1 MSHEAYDRVGPFYL
15 QYYSTQRGRGAA
27 AAAAGPRIFRGGDR
41 WRTRQRGDGFGSFLR
56 GIARFLLPVVGSGI
70 STFASHTL
78 DAADRGVSLGDAA
91 KSALK
96 PTLRAVVDAGRAS
109 SSSSSSLLSQGGDG
123 KQNFYKRMLEAKRR
137 KRQHKRDGNDDDG
150 SSGDG
155 PPTKRRKHKRRRGS
169 SSSSAKPSKQ
179 RGRGGGIV
187 TKRRKQPKQRGRGKP
202 KKKKQQRQGGGGLSK
217 KRVYKTSTAGSFNF

>member
-15 QYYSTQRGRGAA
+15 QYYSTQRGRG

-109 SSSSSSLLSQGGDG
+109 SSSSLLSQGGDG

-150 SSGDG
+150 GDG
-155 PPTKRRKHKRRRGS
+155 PPTKRRKHKRKRGS
-169 SSSSAKPSKQ
+169 SSSSKPGKQ
-179 RGRGGGIV
+179 QGRGGGGIV
-187 TKRRKQPKQRGRGKP
+187 TKRRKQRGRGRGKP
-202 KKKKQQRQGGGGLSK
+202 KKKKQQQRQGGRGLSK

>member
-27 AAAAGPRIFRGGDR
+27 AAAAAGPRIFRGGDR
-41 WRTRQRGDGFGSFLR
+41 WRPRQRGDGFGSFLR

-109 SSSSSSLLSQGGDG
+109 SSSSLLSQGGDG

-150 SSGDG
+150 GDG
-155 PPTKRRKHKRRRGS
+155 PPTKRRKHKRKRGS
-169 SSSSAKPSKQ
+169 SSSSKPGKQ
-179 RGRGGGIV
+179 QGRGGGGIV
-187 TKRRKQPKQRGRGKP
+187 TKRRKQRGRGRGKP
-202 KKKKQQRQGGGGLSK
+202 KKKQQQRQGGRGLSK

>member
-150 SSGDG
+150 GDG
-155 PPTKRRKHKRRRGS
+155 PPTKRRKHKRKRGS
-169 SSSSAKPSKQ
+169 SSSSSSKPGKQ
-179 RGRGGGIV
+179 QGRGGGGIV
-187 TKRRKQPKQRGRGKP
+187 TKRRKQRGRGRGKP
-202 KKKKQQRQGGGGLSK
+202 KKKQQQRQGGRGLSK